1 MDSQTTDTN
10 ADPSNTTG
18 CGESALDLKIR
29 QFETDVQIG
38 HEIIHGDVNTE
49 VMTENGPVPSF
60 ARRLAL
66 TNAEYIQRWESTLHS
81 MQGVVAKTFWFP
93 SSMVWH
99 VVHNLDCLHFH
110 ESIRNKDGR
119 KVITHGLNAEFVQF
133 TIMVQ
138 DPTDL
143 KWRND
148 IVPVEEVDFNSF
160 RIDLTVDRN
169 VKVSVQN
176 AAQLV

>member
-10 ADPSNTTG
+10 ADPLTDTG

-66 TNAEYIQRWESTLHS
+66 TNAEYVQRWESTLHS

-110 ESIRNKDGR
+110 ESIRNKAGR
-119 KVITHGLNAEFVQF
+119 KVFAHVELINEKEFLVEFTEPEEGFLNVIFF
-133 TIMVQ
+133 
-138 DPTDL
+138 
-143 KWRND
+143 KD
-148 IVPVEEVDFNSF
+148 IVDTDGYLPP
-160 RIDLTVDRN
+160 
-169 VKVSVQN
+169 
-176 AAQLV
+176 AQP